1 MKKLLGFICVLLIAV
16 FAVMPNTYAE
26 TQKDYGNLDMNR
38 WFALGETDEYDIL
51 IDMKSMNYQLNYK
64 KDLVCDFW
72 VCYFYNNEDKYV
84 LSNMITNYDEK
95 TISLRGIAIY
105 NKNNES
111 QGSNSL
117 PFPKEERII
126 PGSIGEF
133 LYSVSFPPEY
143 MNADSVQK
151 IKENLK
157 EKI

>member
-1 MKKLLGFICVLLIAV
+1 MKKLLGFICTILITV
-16 FAVMPNTYAE
+16 FSVMPNVYAE
-26 TQKDYGNLDMNR
+26 AQNNYGNLDMNR
-38 WFALGETDEYDIL
+38 WFALGETDEYAIL

-95 TISLRGIAIY
+95 TISLAGIAIY
-105 NKNNES
+105 NKNDES
-111 QGSNSL
+111 QGSNSIS
-117 PFPKEERII
+117 FPKEQRII
-126 PGSIGEF
+126 PGSTGEF

-143 MNADSVQK
+143 INDNSVQK

-157 EKI
+157 NKI